1 MPKIIVSYV
10 KYVDYASTK
19 FGRMAM
25 YLIFLMIGT
34 LLLGAITRNILNF
47 PLSWTVEMAQFTI
60 TAYYILGGPYSMQM
74 DDHVRMDLIYGLYS
88 DKTKAKIDV
97 FTNIFL
103 LVYLIVLLIGSISST
118 QYAIEYGQRKFSQWN
133 PSMIPIKLIMTFGIF
148 LMILQTISTF
158 FKDLAKS
165 ATSKLSSAELRLAML
180 LRLNLSSKEIASIL
194 RVTPDSV
201 RVARYRL
208 RKKLPIN
215 SKQELV
221 HFLMNL

>member
-25 YLIFLMIGT
+25 YMIFIMIGT
-34 LLLGAITRNILNF
+34 LLLGAVTRNILGI

-103 LVYLIVLLIGSISST
+103 LVYLIVLLIGAISST
-118 QYAIEYGQRKFSQWN
+118 QYAIEYDQRKFSLWN
-133 PSMIPIKLIMTFGIF
+133 PSMIPIKIIMTFGIL
-148 LMILQTISTF
+148 LMILQTVSTF
-158 FKDLAKS
+158 FKDI
-165 ATSKLSSAELRLAML
+165 ATSRGV
-180 LRLNLSSKEIASIL
+180 SI
-194 RVTPDSV
+194 T
-201 RVARYRL
+201 
-208 RKKLPIN
+208 
-215 SKQELV
+215 
-221 HFLMNL
+221 

>member
-25 YLIFLMIGT
+25 YMIFIMIGT
-34 LLLGAITRNILNF
+34 LLLGAVTRNILGI

-74 DDHVRMDLIYGLYS
+74 DDHVRMDLVYGLYS

-103 LVYLIVLLIGSISST
+103 LVYLIVLLIGAISST

-133 PSMIPIKLIMTFGIF
+133 PSMIPIKIIMTFGIL
-148 LMILQTISTF
+148 LMILQTVSTF
-158 FKDLAKS
+158 FKDLA
-165 ATSKLSSAELRLAML
+165 TSRGV
-180 LRLNLSSKEIASIL
+180 SI
-194 RVTPDSV
+194 T
-201 RVARYRL
+201 
-208 RKKLPIN
+208 
-215 SKQELV
+215 
-221 HFLMNL
+221 